1 MVTASDMSLASFLAL
16 QHSYLLA
23 GLKCFVHDVC
33 YKHMIILL
41 AFSPLLIL
49 QADDSCGGGL
59 AGNKATKR
67 VGERLVITHS
77 LVILKRLWNG
87 LEWRTIV
94 ILSRMSMIERKPL
107 AE

>member
-1 MVTASDMSLASFLAL
+1 
-16 QHSYLLA
+16 
-23 GLKCFVHDVC
+23 
-33 YKHMIILL
+33 MIILL
-41 AFSPLLIL
+41 AFSPLLVL
-49 QADDSCGGGL
+49 QADDSCGGL

-77 LVILKRLWNG
+77 LVIRKRLWNG